1 MNAAVRPNYLKRAVL
16 FAKLNRRFEIMCRS
30 PNGVKLRLNSLEEV
44 EVGTCPSPGGKK
56 GGEEVEFKRLTGEV

>member
-1 MNAAVRPNYLKRAVL
+1 VRFP
-16 FAKLNRRFEIMCRS
+16 KLNRRFEIMCRS

-44 EVGTCPSPGGKK
+44 EVGTCPSLGGKK